1 MIKKWDRKTVLTLL
15 YSFVAL
21 ALAVTV
27 CFLLVSKFS
36 YKEQPKQASSSTSV
50 STSKSDSSE
59 KKVSIS
65 GEYVAN
71 TGDKAKIDGGD
82 KEWKISYQTPDGA
95 VSAEFT
101 TEWKSERETL
111 IATDKMRK
119 SDGNSDFTITV
130 RIFKYKTAKQP
141 LTTITMSDGNPAHE
155 MVFAN
160 QKEFFEL
167 DNAKVQDLVLKGN
180 LSSFDGVYSNDDLE
194 QSIADSGF
202 TLYAYKPEDYF
213 QNRTSVFPRITGKGN
228 DWNFWSGSS
237 HIKYKLNKNKLPKK
251 IGEYYEAYFIGVN
264 QIAVE
269 GKEISVLLVPE
280 NIEGPNGDISSEKR
294 IIIGQTNQISFREYQ
309 DKWWKKYTTD
319 SVEEQDLDI
328 EAIMKGDY
336 ATLAGVW
343 KNGEGLE
350 VIITADGKTN
360 RNESISP
367 NSISNFKFPTLKIRS
382 GNSGAMIAL
391 FKIGFR
397 NPYGDQSDSSRPRLI
412 FGQNIGNVPADQYF
426 YKQ

>member
-1 MIKKWDRKTVLTLL
+1 MELYMLFIIIIATTLITLFFILSLLLPFTFRRRKIEKIQFLDLDRSTKALGAWDFF
-15 YSFVAL
+15 YSILKMENISKAFHYVEIL
-21 ALAVTV
+21 
-27 CFLLVSKFS
+27 FLVIDGLFILIGVYVVNHGEAKLP
-36 YKEQPKQASSSTSV
+36 EV
-50 STSKSDSSE
+50 STNLKDTMLLLFIE
-59 KKVSIS
+59 PIILWLITLFLFLFAMYMKKKENKRIT
-65 GEYVAN
+65 EMLN
-71 TGDKAKIDGGD
+71 DLEKAKLLN
-82 KEWKISYQTPDGA
+82 
-95 VSAEFT
+95 SAQKDFF
-101 TEWKSERETL
+101 KS
-111 IATDKMRK
+111 
-119 SDGNSDFTITV
+119 
-130 RIFKYKTAKQP
+130 
-141 LTTITMSDGNPAHE
+141 
-155 MVFAN
+155 
-160 QKEFFEL
+160 
-167 DNAKVQDLVLKGN
+167 DNAKDQDLVLKGN

-237 HIKYKLNKNKLPKK
+237 HMQYKLNENKLPRK
-251 IGEYYEAYFIGVN
+251 IGDYYEAYFIGVN

-280 NIEGPNGDISSEKR
+280 NMEGPNGDISSEKR
-294 IIIGQTNQISFREYQ
+294 IIFGQTNQISFREYQ
-309 DKWWKKYTTD
+309 DKWWEKYTTD
-319 SVEEQDLDI
+319 SVEKQDLDI

-350 VIITADGKTN
+350 IIITADGKTN

-367 NSISNFKFPTLKIRS
+367 NSISNSKFPTLNIRS

-397 NPYGDQSDSSRPRLI
+397 NPYGDQSDSSRPRLV
-412 FGQNIGNVPADQYF
+412 FGQNIGNVPADQYY

>member
-1 MIKKWDRKTVLTLL
+1 MRKSYRGTNRVKKQKFIFWGSIICITILGL
-15 YSFVAL
+15 
-21 ALAVTV
+21 V
-27 CFLLVSKFS
+27 CFFVYKQYSSKNTKEVIENTYSSAKVDITGEYISNTGSKAIISSLDHKWKIDYQTSDGKVSGIFETS
-36 YKEQPKQASSSTSV
+36 WKEEGKKKT
-50 STSKSDSSE
+50 STSKM
-59 KKVSIS
+59 K
-65 GEYVAN
+65 
-71 TGDKAKIDGGD
+71 
-82 KEWKISYQTPDGA
+82 
-95 VSAEFT
+95 
-101 TEWKSERETL
+101 
-111 IATDKMRK
+111 K
-119 SDGNSDFTITV
+119 SDGYDSFKITIEVFDDKDKLVTV
-130 RIFKYKTAKQP
+130 T
-141 LTTITMSDGNPAHE
+141 LSDGDLKHE
-155 MVFAN
+155 MIFSN
-160 QKEFFEL
+160 HNDFFKS
-167 DNAKVQDLVLKGN
+167 DNAKAQDLVLKGN

-237 HIKYKLNKNKLPKK
+237 HMQYKLNENKLPRK
-251 IGEYYEAYFIGVN
+251 IGDYYEAYFIGVN

-269 GKEISVLLVPE
+269 GKEISVFLVPE

-294 IIIGQTNQISFREYQ
+294 IIFGQTNQISFREYQ
-309 DKWWKKYTTD
+309 DKWWEKYTID
-319 SVEEQDLDI
+319 SVEKQDLDI

-336 ATLAGVW
+336 ATLVGVW
-343 KNGEGLE
+343 RNGEGLE

-367 NSISNFKFPTLKIRS
+367 NSISNSKFPTLNIRS

-397 NPYGDQSDSSRPRLI
+397 NPYGDQSDSSRPRLV
-412 FGQNIGNVPADQYF
+412 FGQNIGNVPADQYY